1 LRFKSIT
8 NFKPYISY
16 IERKKMRNK
25 PRISITLHPRG
36 KNSLGENRR
45 RLHYAAYH
53 WGILISPKNSKS
65 NNGEHTLFDVTDSL
79 FVHVTTREASDDW
92 RFRIR
97 ASQDP
102 DVAFQI
108 LVKVLVGKLDS
119 RFVTVKE
126 VERRFREIPLPRKG
140 EQLGENC
147 VSWTK
152 GAVELLV
159 KMGVLEGGFDVQKLN
174 DEALG
179 FADCCLR
186 EQKGLGNVI
195 DRLAQSK

>member
-1 LRFKSIT
+1 LRFQSIRKFKSY
-8 NFKPYISY
+8 NSY
-16 IERKKMRNK
+16 IERENIRNK

-79 FVHVTTREASDDW
+79 FVHVSTGEASDDW
-92 RFRIR
+92 RFRVR
-97 ASQDP
+97 TTQDP

-108 LVKVLVGKLDS
+108 LVKVFVGKVDGRS
-119 RFVTVKE
+119 VTVKE
-126 VERRFREIPLPRKG
+126 VERRLRELPLPRKG

-147 VSWTK
+147 VRWTK
-152 GAVELLV
+152 EVIRVLI
-159 KMGVLEGGFDVQKLN
+159 KMGGFGRG
-174 DEALG
+174 A
-179 FADCCLR
+179 
-186 EQKGLGNVI
+186 
-195 DRLAQSK
+195 

>member
-1 LRFKSIT
+1 
-8 NFKPYISY
+8 
-16 IERKKMRNK
+16 MRNK

-36 KNSLGENRR
+36 KNSLGENHR

-65 NNGEHTLFDVTDSL
+65 NNGDHTLFDVTDSL
-79 FVHVTTREASDDW
+79 FVHVSTGKASDDW
-92 RFRIR
+92 RFRAR
-97 ASQDP
+97 TTQDP

-119 RFVTVKE
+119 RSVTVKE
-126 VERRFREIPLPRKG
+126 VERRFKEVPLPRKG

-152 GAVELLV
+152 EAIGLLV
-159 KMGVLEGGFDVQKLN
+159 KMGVLEGVLDVQKLIN
-174 DEALG
+174 EALE

-195 DRLAQSK
+195 DHIESSK